1 MLLGSLSFALMAT
14 LAHALRS
21 CCDWQVIVLAR
32 SMLPLVLVTALA
44 LGSDTKLVFWRPRTL
59 WVRSIAGSLSM
70 VGTFFALTRLPVSD
84 VFTLTNMFPIWVA
97 VLSWPLLGEAPSGSV
112 WLSVASGIVGVI
124 LIQQPS
130 LAEGN
135 YAALIALGCS
145 LCTAV
150 AMLGLHQLQGIDAKA
165 IVVHFSG
172 VALLFCTAAFF
183 AFKRT
188 GTLGSALT
196 LPNGLMLLGIGV
208 TATAGQLFLTKA
220 FAAGPPAKVSVV
232 ALSQIVFALVLEI
245 ALFGRTIHPL
255 TLLGMALV
263 VGPSAWLL
271 GRGGRE
277 PPPAA

>member
-21 CCDWQVIVLAR
+21 QCDWQVIVLAR
-32 SMLPLVLVTALA
+32 SLLPLVLVTALA

-59 WVRSIAGSLSM
+59 WIRSIAGSLSM

-97 VLSWPLLGEAPSGSV
+97 VLSWPLLGEAPSASV
-112 WLSVASGIVGVI
+112 WLSVAGGILGVI
-124 LIQQPS
+124 LIQQPHV
-130 LAEGN
+130 AEGN

-183 AFKRT
+183 VFERS
-188 GTLGSALT
+188 GTLRSALT

-245 ALFGRTIHPL
+245 ALFGRSIHPL

-263 VGPSAWLL
+263 VAPSAWLL
-271 GRGGRE
+271 SRGGRE